1 VRRRIASLGITEVVS
16 SPRSPWQNAYIER
29 VIGSLRRECLNHV
42 IVLNEMHLRRI
53 LRAYLA
59 YYHRTR
65 THLALKKDAPEG
77 RPSSSASA

>member
-1 VRRRIASLGITEVVS
+1 LANDS
-16 SPRSPWQNAYIER
+16 
-29 VIGSLRRECLNHV
+29 LNHV

-59 YYHRTR
+59 YSHRTC

-77 RPSSSASA
+77 RPSSSAFGVIVATPEVGGLHHRSDRRAA